1 MGKKTI
7 TRRRDGRIWS
17 LRTSVDVRPI
27 GSVCLSPRSLL
38 HVSFDRKLEAGT
50 RKAQAKDHTPGPLHV
65 NLSPLF
71 QLLITLR
78 TLKRLENFP
87 PISLSNKETSQF
99 RVDRPQPNPALGA
112 NLPFF
117 KPCTKAEQIPCLLIA
132 SITDPSMDI
141 DETMSRVR
149 LLYVV

>member
-1 MGKKTI
+1 MFGQY
-7 TRRRDGRIWS
+7 
-17 LRTSVDVRPI
+17 
-27 GSVCLSPRSLL
+27 LSHTNKRVTVAILQKISQ
-38 HVSFDRKLEAGT
+38 VN
-50 RKAQAKDHTPGPLHV
+50 KA
-65 NLSPLF
+65 